1 MLTAEWH
8 RLFKTNQTVF
18 WEKRAEFFSDP
29 DNAFNCENCPDPN
42 KELAG
47 KYPCGDSCLIYDHA
61 RVKAN
66 PGELKNEK

>member
-18 WEKRAEFFSDP
+18 WEKRAEFLSDP

-47 KYPCGDSCLIYDHA
+47 KYPCGDSCFIYDHA
-61 RVKAN
+61 RIKAK

>member
-18 WEKRAEFFSDP
+18 WEKRAEFFLDP
-29 DNAFNCENCPDPN
+29 YNAFNCENCPDPN

-47 KYPCGDSCLIYDHA
+47 KYPCGDSCIIADHA
-61 RVKAN
+61 RIKAK
-66 PGELKNEK
+66 PGEVKK

>member
-29 DNAFNCENCPDPN
+29 DNAFNCENCPESNEEP
-42 KELAG
+42 LG
-47 KYPCGDSCLIYDHA
+47 KYPCGNKCFIYEHA
-61 RVKAN
+61 RIKAK